1 MNKINFKDLINNY
14 DQNLLDN
21 LRGFG
26 KEDEYL
32 KFWVPNTDNYQSFLN
47 LIDALIESEIYLF
60 QITFDKRLEG
70 ELSLDEVD
78 RFLSDISTF
87 TKNKDIYEIAIN
99 EKKYLDYKKRN
110 KKNLKNS
117 TQLKIDTTKIAKIE
131 KNKENLISGYRE
143 NLLKFS
149 PKNYYFQGKNK
160 QENIYEEKFNDI
172 FLYFK
177 IEKNILIECYHN
189 SEKNTEVEKLI
200 NIFFDLIINKD
211 IQEIADHGVIYL
223 EEKIRTSSNI
233 KVNSG
238 IILPQQAGEYFNLLN
253 NVVRK
258 IFIKYKDK
266 NKLVFDI
273 NRNYFKISNE
283 WKNLP
288 EDQKLIKIKKVLEDF
303 IKENSNLSPESIS
316 VNKIENNFR
325 INLDVDKDFSK
336 LQSKKNLLLE
346 IEKKLKTLD
355 QTIEV
360 FIEEILDK
368 NKLRLKN
375 SPQKI

>member
-117 TQLKIDTTKIAKIE
+117 TQPKIDTTKIAKIE

-177 IEKNILIECYHN
+177 IEKNILVECYHN

-303 IKENSNLSPESIS
+303 IKENSNLNSESIS

>member
-117 TQLKIDTTKIAKIE
+117 TQPKIDTTKIAKIE

-223 EEKIRTSSNI
+223 EEKIRKSSNI

-303 IKENSNLSPESIS
+303 IKENSNLNSESIS

>member
-177 IEKNILIECYHN
+177 IEKNILVECYHN

-316 VNKIENNFR
+316 VNKIENNFM

>member
-177 IEKNILIECYHN
+177 IEKNILVECYHN

-303 IKENSNLSPESIS
+303 IKENSNLNSESIS

>member
-303 IKENSNLSPESIS
+303 IKENSNLNSESIS

>member
-316 VNKIENNFR
+316 VNKIENNFM

>member
-1 MNKINFKDLINNY
+1 VNKINFKDLINNY

-177 IEKNILIECYHN
+177 IEKNILVECYHN

-223 EEKIRTSSNI
+223 EEKIRTLSNI

>member
-1 MNKINFKDLINNY
+1 VNKINFKDLINNY

-117 TQLKIDTTKIAKIE
+117 TQPKIDTTKIAKIE

-303 IKENSNLSPESIS
+303 IKENSNLNSESIS

>member
-117 TQLKIDTTKIAKIE
+117 TQPKIDTTKIAKIE

-303 IKENSNLSPESIS
+303 IKENSNLNSESIS

>member
-117 TQLKIDTTKIAKIE
+117 TQPKIDTTKIAKIE

-177 IEKNILIECYHN
+177 IEKNILVECYHN

>member
-117 TQLKIDTTKIAKIE
+117 TQPKIDTTKIAKIE